1 MEGVEL
7 AQASIIFGGLALVAL
22 TSADGRWPRLFWIAK
37 PATTLSL
44 LLVTSFPWHDRF
56 GVFIMGALV
65 LSALGDGAL
74 LSEGKGFFLSGL
86 LLFLLAHGFII
97 AAFVAGGG
105 RGILLSSALSGVAVF
120 SFATVWLLRKL
131 YPSIEPA
138 LRFPVLIYAATITV
152 MVCAAYVVLEG
163 PWPTYIT
170 LPITAG
176 AVAFYLSDALL
187 AWGMFRRGIRNQQSL
202 NLSLYWTGQF
212 GLAVAARFVG
222 GG

>member
-1 MEGVEL
+1 MEL
-7 AQASIIFGGLALVAL
+7 AQATIIFGGLALVAL
-22 TSADGRWPRLFWIAK
+22 TSADGRWPRLFWLTK

-56 GVFIMGALV
+56 GVLIMGALV

-105 RGILLSSALSGVAVF
+105 RGAFISSALAGVAVF
-120 SFATVWLLRKL
+120 SFATVWLLRRL
-131 YPSIEPA
+131 YPSIEPG
-138 LRFPVLIYAATITV
+138 LRLPVLVYAATITV
-152 MVCAAYVVLEG
+152 MVSAAYVVLAG
-163 PWPTYIT
+163 PWPSYVTVP
-170 LPITAG
+170 LTAG
-176 AVAFYLSDALL
+176 AVSFYLSDALL
-187 AWGMFRRGIRNQQSL
+187 AWGLFRRGIRNQQSL
-202 NLSLYWTGQF
+202 NLGLYWTGQF

-222 GG
+222 GA